1 MCAIGWVCHQNAL
14 DLSCSSPCPPHTSS
28 QTQTL
33 LRCLVTGLNSK
44 AGGGEQAF
52 GTGMGVL
59 YLQGPVRTS
68 QTQGPSGPWPSSQ
81 GMETVPGS
89 GAPRGWGEPR
99 LLPSEE
105 PGAAP
110 QLRTF
115 SGKEAQGF
123 CSTEG
128 LNKGG
133 TWHFG
138 RTFQKLT
145 GYRQGEVVKEPS

>member
-1 MCAIGWVCHQNAL
+1 MFLPLSPTHLQPDPDFAQTSGHRTEFEGWWGRAGL
-14 DLSCSSPCPPHTSS
+14 WDWDGSP
-28 QTQTL
+28 
-33 LRCLVTGLNSK
+33 
-44 AGGGEQAF
+44 
-52 GTGMGVL
+52 VL
-59 YLQGPVRTS
+59 TGPVRTS

-128 LNKGG
+128 LNEGG
-133 TWHFG
+133 TRHFG

>member
-33 LRCLVTGLNSK
+33 LRRLVTGLNLK